1 MPTPDTPDLL
11 KQLTAE
17 IENFEGIAR
26 AIQPAPGEVPR
37 LEGIDLYGGTLPLNG
52 VMGGDHLIYV
62 DFKQRFDLEA
72 RIADAEAGGR
82 TEVVQNLRRC
92 QHMAGVVLID
102 VSGHRVTDALLAAML
117 HQAFLLGAIYELD
130 MFGHITRRLF
140 ENLNSR
146 FYQSSAAHK
155 FVSMIYAE
163 ISEESMFRFI
173 SAAQPFPAVFS
184 RKNQQFMHVN
194 QDLRVSFP
202 PLGIMPSLD
211 VIDRNRTQSAFGFK
225 QHYQMNEWLL
235 MGDGDILI
243 LPTDGLMDHRRDEE
257 SYFPDRL
264 ERLLQEAGDRT
275 ARQLFDDI
283 AADLREFAAP
293 QDDVSMVIIRKDRRP
308 E

>member
-1 MPTPDTPDLL
+1 MPTPDTSDLL

-37 LEGIDLYGGTLPLNG
+37 LEGIDLYGGILPLNG

-92 QHMAGVVLID
+92 QRMAGVVLID

-235 MGDGDILI
+235 MGEGDILI
-243 LPTDGLMDHRRDEE
+243 LPTDGLMDHRRGEE
-257 SYFPDRL
+257 PYFPDRL
-264 ERLLQEAGDRT
+264 ERLLQEAGDRS

-283 AADLREFAAP
+283 VADLREFAAP
-293 QDDVSMVIIRKDRRP
+293 QDDISMVIIRKDRRP

>member
-1 MPTPDTPDLL
+1 MPTPDTSDLL

-26 AIQPAPGEVPR
+26 AIQPLPGEVPR
-37 LEGIDLYGGTLPLNG
+37 LDGIDIYGGTLPLNG
-52 VMGGDHLIYV
+52 VLGGDHLIYL
-62 DFKQRFDLEA
+62 DFKQRFDLDA

-82 TEVVQNLRRC
+82 SQIVENLRRC

-130 MFGHITRRLF
+130 MFGHVTGRLF

-155 FVSMIYAE
+155 FVSMIYGE
-163 ISEESMFRFI
+163 ISEESRFRFI
-173 SAAQPFPAVFS
+173 SAAQPFPVVFS
-184 RKNQQFMHVN
+184 RRHEKFMHVD

-211 VIDRNRTQSAFGFK
+211 VIDRKRTSSVLGFK
-225 QHYQMNEWLL
+225 EHYQLNEWLL
-235 MGDGDILI
+235 MGEGDILI
-243 LPTDGLMDHRRDEE
+243 LPTDGLMDHRRDDE

-264 ERLLQEAGDRT
+264 ETLLRRSDHRT
-275 ARQLFDDI
+275 ARELFDDI
-283 AADLREFAAP
+283 VSDLREFAAP
-293 QDDVSMVIIRKDRRP
+293 EDDISMVIIRKDRGGA
-308 E
+308 

>member
-130 MFGHITRRLF
+130 LFGHITRRLF

-155 FVSMIYAE
+155 FVSMIYGE

-235 MGDGDILI
+235 MGEGDILI
-243 LPTDGLMDHRRDEE
+243 LPTDGLMDHRRGEE
-257 SYFPDRL
+257 SYFPERL
-264 ERLLQEAGDRT
+264 ERLLQDAGDRS

-293 QDDVSMVIIRKDRRP
+293 QDDISMVIIRKDRRP

>member
-72 RIADAEAGGR
+72 RIADAEASGR

-257 SYFPDRL
+257 PYFPDRL
-264 ERLLQEAGDRT
+264 ERLLQEAGDRS

-283 AADLREFAAP
+283 AVDLREFAAP